1 MKNIDL
7 TRGEEISFYFLY
19 LKQYLMSYRFAGV
32 TDDYIQSR
40 AEAAEQAYEDA
51 RRNGHEVDE
60 AHAISMAVL
69 LDGFRYSDYEIIM
82 DVLEEEFSDDVSD
95 EMRPFM
101 ASHLQTI
108 KMVEDVFDNYDV
120 QANTFVTSGKYY
132 QLRCE
137 LTGVISIILTE
148 YGVQ

>member
-1 MKNIDL
+1 MKNFNV
-7 TRGEEISFYFLY
+7 TREEEISFYFLY
-19 LKQYLMSYRFAGV
+19 LKQYLTSYRFAGV
-32 TDDYIQSR
+32 SDAYIRAR
-40 AEAAEQAYEDA
+40 AEIAEQSYEDA
-51 RRNGHEVDE
+51 RRNGYEVDE
-60 AHAISMAVL
+60 AHAMSMAVL

-82 DVLEEEFSDDVSD
+82 DVLEEDFKDDVSE

-108 KMVEDVFDNYDV
+108 KMVEDVFDSYDV

-148 YGVQ
+148 YGL